1 MTPKQEARLYGRAI
15 KSRWDVPQETKQI
28 VIETL
33 TEIATDQSLKESA
46 RVSACN
52 AIIAAE
58 SQNQKDEHKV
68 VDIGI
73 AKRNAELDA
82 IASDLGID
90 PRLILDAERASGDSD
105 C

>member
-1 MTPKQEARLYGRAI
+1 MKTVVL
-15 KSRWDVPQETKQI
+15 
-28 VIETL
+28 ETL
-33 TEIATDQSLKESA
+33 TEIAQSPEYKGSE

-52 AIIAAE
+52 ALIAAE
-58 SQNQKDEHKV
+58 GQNQKDEHKV

-90 PRLILDAERASGDSD
+90 PRLIVDAKAEGGSGDPAT
-105 C
+105 